1 MTVSSFVESFRQAV
15 PGLRRSRG
23 NRAPSPPGFPLIG
36 HIPPG
41 GGPRLD
47 AMLKLAIELGPVVRL
62 ELPMVTAH
70 LLAHPDHVER
80 VLVKDNR
87 LYSKRTRGYDKLR
100 MFLGNGLVT
109 SEGEFWRRQRR
120 IAQPAFHKQRIA
132 GFAKT
137 FVRCTNEL
145 GDRWADDAKAGRA
158 IDLHADMMELTLR
171 IASLTLL
178 SADPSERAGEIGQ
191 ALDVML
197 HEAIAR
203 INNPLSLPPSIPTR
217 RNVRAKQAMKTLDS
231 IVLGIIDARRKGK
244 AHEDDLLQMLLEA
257 RDEETGEG
265 MTDAQLRDEV
275 MTMFIAGHE
284 TTANALSWTFFLL
297 SRFPHVARTLAA
309 EASMVLG
316 ARDATAED
324 AALLEQSRRVIS
336 ESMRL
341 YPPVWIIGRSPLE
354 DVRFDGYDVP
364 EGSLVFVCPWVTHRL
379 PEFWDDPEGFDP
391 DRFSPERQKQMHR
404 YQYFPFAAGP
414 RMCIGSGFAMLEQQL
429 VLSTLVRRF
438 RLDLVP
444 GQQVVPEPLITLR
457 PKGGIAMHV
466 HPRSS

>member
-1 MTVSSFVESFRQAV
+1 MTVSSFVDSFRQAV
-15 PGLRRSRG
+15 PGLRRSKG
-23 NRAPSPPGFPLIG
+23 NRAPSPPGIPLLG
-36 HIPPG
+36 HIPPS

-47 AMLKLAIELGPVVRL
+47 LMLKMAIELGPVVRF

-87 LYSKRTRGYDKLR
+87 LFTKRTRGYEKLR

-109 SEGEFWRRQRR
+109 SEGDFWLRQRR

-145 GDRWADDAKAGRA
+145 GDRWADDARAGRA
-158 IDLHADMMELTLR
+158 IDLHADMMQLTLR

-203 INNPLSLPPSIPTR
+203 INNPFSLPPNVPTR
-217 RNVRAKQAMKTLDS
+217 RNVRAKAAMKTLDS

-265 MTDAQLRDEV
+265 MTDVQLRDEV
-275 MTMFIAGHE
+275 MTMFLAGHE
-284 TTANALSWTFFLL
+284 TTANALAWTFFLL
-297 SRFPHVARTLAA
+297 SRFPHVARTVAT
-309 EASMVLG
+309 EASEVLG
-316 ARDATAED
+316 ERDATADD
-324 AALLEQSRRVIS
+324 APRLEQSRRVIS

-354 DVRFDGYDVP
+354 DVQFDGYDVP
-364 EGSLVFVCPWVTHRL
+364 KGSLLFICPWVTHRL
-379 PEFWDDPEGFDP
+379 PELWEDPEGFDP
-391 DRFSPERQKQMHR
+391 DRFAPERQKQMHR
-404 YQYFPFAAGP
+404 FQYFPFSAGP
-414 RMCIGSGFAMLEQQL
+414 RMCIGSGFAMLEMQL
-429 VLSTLVRRF
+429 VLSTLLRRF
-438 RLDLVP
+438 RVDLVP
-444 GQQVVPEPLITLR
+444 GQQIVPEPLITLR
-457 PKGGIAMHV
+457 PRSGMAMSV
-466 HPRSS
+466 HPRAT